1 MQKRLDA
8 TWAFHKHQ
16 ISPDHDWR
24 TWVLLGGRGSG
35 KTCAG
40 AAWVTDLAKR
50 PGLTLALVGP
60 ALHDVREVMIEGP
73 SGVMTLADA
82 EDRPHWE
89 GSRKRLVWS
98 NSTVAYAY
106 SAEDA
111 DSLRGPQFHA
121 AWADEFCAWRQPE
134 RVLSNLRFGLRLG
147 DHPQLLVTTTPR
159 PLPALR
165 RLMTSADYVE
175 RGSTSEN
182 ADNLAPGFLA
192 HLNDL
197 YGGTSLAAQ
206 ELEGLVVETD
216 GALFTAAD
224 LARAR
229 GHRPVRLE
237 RIVVA
242 VDPPITT
249 HGDACGIVVAG
260 RADRTAYVL
269 ADRSKR
275 GLTPH
280 GWALAVVAAVREF
293 GAHQVVAEA
302 NQGGEMIRSLLVQ
315 ADCQPPV
322 KLVHASVGKRARAE
336 PVAALYEQG
345 RVIHCGL
352 FPQLEEEMMAL
363 GPSSGGGAMSGP
375 SPDRADALVWA
386 VSHLLLDLRP
396 GPRLS
401 VL

>member
-1 MQKRLDA
+1 MREHLAA
-8 TWAFHKHQ
+8 TWALHKHQ
-16 ISPDHDWR
+16 ISPDFDWR

-40 AAWVTDLAKR
+40 AAWIADLAKR
-50 PGLTLALVGP
+50 PNLTLALVGP

-82 EDRPHWE
+82 DSRPHWE

-98 NSTVAYAY
+98 NGTVAYAF

-165 RLMTSADYVE
+165 RLMTSADAYVE
-175 RGSTSEN
+175 RGPTSEN
-182 ADNLAPGFLA
+182 SENLSPGFLA

-206 ELEGLVVETD
+206 ELEGLVVEAD

-224 LARAR
+224 LATAR
-229 GHRPVRLE
+229 GNRPAQME
-237 RIVVA
+237 RIVVG

-249 HGDACGIVVAG
+249 HGDGCGIVVVG
-260 RADRTAYVL
+260 RAGRTAYVL
-269 ADRSKR
+269 ADRSRR
-275 GLTPH
+275 GLSPN
-280 GWALAVVAAVREF
+280 GWARAVVEAAGMY
-293 GAHQVVAEA
+293 GAHSIVAES
-302 NQGGEMIRSLLVQ
+302 NQGGEMVRTILSQAGCETHIR
-315 ADCQPPV
+315 
-322 KLVHASVGKRARAE
+322 LVHASTGKRSRAE

-345 RVIHCGL
+345 RVVHCAA

-363 GPSSGGGAMSGP
+363 GSEVGGA

-386 VSHLLLDLRP
+386 ITDLLIDARP
-396 GPRLS
+396 GPRIRCL
-401 VL
+401 